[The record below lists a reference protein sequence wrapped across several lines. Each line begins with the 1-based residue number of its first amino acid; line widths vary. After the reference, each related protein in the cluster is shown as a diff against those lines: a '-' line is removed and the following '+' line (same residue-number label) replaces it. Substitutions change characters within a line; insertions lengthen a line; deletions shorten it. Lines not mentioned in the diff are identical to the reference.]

1 MPNVPGFRV
10 LHALPER
17 PFEISVRYLNCFSGT
32 YKSTFAIFLS
42 KALFIGL
49 KSATFA
55 PAFSEAARSRRNN

>member
-1 MPNVPGFRV
+1 MPDFRI
-10 LHALPER
+10 LHGLHKR
-17 PFEISVRYLNCFSGT
+17 PFEIAVRYLNCFSST